1 MLRISSNKAGAP
13 DTPVAAA
20 GSRIRP
26 DLNSPEFQDV
36 FFRLEAAALKQVVVS
51 LSRLRE
57 LEWNT
62 LYRHTGFH
70 WEAIE
75 HLKAPNGARVYS
87 LRIGQRTRA
96 VAYRDGGT
104 LRLVSLHP
112 DHDSAYK
119 Q

>member
-1 MLRISSNKAGAP
+1 MSATHNRVRL
-13 DTPVAAA
+13 
-20 GSRIRP
+20 

-36 FFRLEAAALKQVVVS
+36 LFGLESNELKQVIAS
-51 LSRLRE
+51 LRRLRN
-57 LEWNT
+57 LEWSA

-87 LRIGQRTRA
+87 LRLSQRIRA
-96 VAYRDGGT
+96 LAYREGEF
-104 LRLVSLHP
+104 LRFLSLHP

-119 Q
+119 S